1 MSIFICEV
9 LFCTVHVYV
18 RHIWSSSILYR
29 VLDIFKIKLRKH
41 TKFLS
46 TCVSF
51 VSLAS
56 FRIPRRKSGIRGNQS
71 TAIVP
76 VLGWPPEQFAVL
88 QYIGRERSRV
98 CLPGWAGGRRRA
110 LIGWLHRSVLSLHR
124 TLIWPS
130 TVAYF
135 SGTGEFSEL
144 RRPPAEISVLS
155 FLRRACENS
164 LLCSWVALALSKV
177 IQWKLS
183 ITRPLGYIVIQWN
196 LVITRSLGPWKL
208 PCYIGFLISG

>member
-46 TCVSF
+46 ICVSF

-76 VLGWPPEQFAVL
+76 ILRRPPEQFAVS

-98 CLPGWAGGRRRA
+98 CLPARPGMQAESADW
-110 LIGWLHRSVLSLHR
+110 LITPLR
-124 TLIWPS
+124 TLS
-130 TVAYF
+130 TPHAN
-135 SGTGEFSEL
+135 L
-144 RRPPAEISVLS
+144 AEYRCV
-155 FLRRACENS
+155 F
-164 LLCSWVALALSKV
+164 
-177 IQWKLS
+177 
-183 ITRPLGYIVIQWN
+183 
-196 LVITRSLGPWKL
+196 
-208 PCYIGFLISG
+208 